1 MDKRTSILGVV
12 VCFIIIA
19 IFGYFVG
26 KHVKPTPV
34 ILHIDTVSVVT
45 KIDSA
50 RIANNALIQAKAI
63 IAEYDITNSGK
74 WILRKSLTKKVYV
87 PGDTVFVD
95 TTTQTIPVQVAT
107 LDTTLINKKDSIQTT
122 DHLSLKFAYEIGALL
137 FEYDSYLIDQKDTS
151 FYKLNLKGS
160 YLNGNWKIIRDEEW
174 NMKKKTITIIRDTY
188 IQESLTFWNR
198 FIFGPT
204 ASIGYGVFGKQLDT
218 FVGFG
223 IMYNL
228 R

>member
-1 MDKRTSILGVV
+1 MIDKRTSTLGVV
-12 VCFIIIA
+12 LCFLLTA

-26 KHVKPTPV
+26 KYVKPNTIV
-34 ILHIDTVSVVT
+34 SHIDTVSVVT

-50 RIANNALIQAKAI
+50 RIANSALIQAQAV
-63 IAEYDITNSGK
+63 IAQYDITDTGE
-74 WILRKSLTKKVYV
+74 WILRKPKKVYV
-87 PGDTVFVD
+87 KGDTVFVD
-95 TTTQTIPVQVAT
+95 TTETTAPIQVAT
-107 LDTTLINKKDSIQTT
+107 LDTTLLNKQDSIQTT
-122 DHLSLKFAYEIGALL
+122 DHLNLKYAFEIGALL
-137 FEYDSYLIDQKDTS
+137 FEYDSYMVDQGDTS
-151 FYKLNLKGS
+151 FYKLKLKGS
-160 YLNGNWKIIRDEEW
+160 YLNGNWKVMREEEW
-174 NMKKKTITIIRDTY
+174 NVKKKTTIITRDVY

-204 ASIGYGVFGKQLDT
+204 VSLGYGVFSKQLDT